1 MEKAKKNEL
10 TSDIQNLL
18 KEVDELLKKQTSGG
32 KFYSCT

>member
-18 KEVDELLKKQTSGG
+18 KEVDELLKK
-32 KFYSCT
+32 